1 MTSLVQDIRFALRLL
16 RKSPAFTTVALLT
29 LALGIGANTAI
40 FSIVNAIL
48 LRPLPYADSDRLVK
62 IVPED
67 RNLKLRDIGLSVT
80 ELDDLRA
87 ANDVFEEV
95 SAVWPISANL
105 TGGDRPERIEAL
117 AVSPNYFS
125 MLGAT
130 PQLGRLFGPQDQ
142 AQGFAEAAVISDAMW
157 HRLFGGERSVLGR
170 QIQVD
175 NDAYTIVGV
184 LPPGF
189 KHPGATISNEVEWWG
204 TAGFKALPFP
214 APARSIRLLPG
225 AIAKLKPG
233 VTLAQAKE
241 RTNALVSRL
250 RTEYP
255 NDYPSTQ
262 GWAIDLEQLQDS
274 LVGKVRPMLLTL
286 LGAVAMIILVAS
298 VNLANLLLARAT
310 GRQREIS
317 VRLALGASRAR
328 IIRQMLVESLLLSVT
343 GGIIGVLT
351 AVGSLGLLLRFV
363 PAAVP
368 RVNSIAV
375 DWRVLL
381 VALALSI
388 ASGILFGLAPALQ
401 VARDNGLTALREG
414 SKASG
419 YSGKTGR
426 MRAMLIASELAM
438 AVILVVGA
446 GLLLRTFWKLVQE
459 DPGFNPTHLVTA
471 SIWLPQPNNPAAD
484 PYATPDKEAALIRD
498 ILRQSQALP
507 GTQAAAITT
516 HLPVTAP
523 RNRARITLQGASR
536 PLDLTAEIISVSP
549 DYFSVLE
556 LPFARG
562 QRLGE
567 NDKQDLVLID
577 ELAAQRFWP
586 NEDPI
591 GKVFQ
596 FGRAPQPR
604 WLTVAGVVR
613 NSKQDG
619 LDVATE
625 MPHVYRSIYQTA
637 AKELNIVIRT
647 PIAATSLESQIRG
660 VVQNVDPSLPVFNVR
675 EMEYVVSNSLAA
687 RRFSAALVAGF
698 AILALLLAMI
708 GIYGLLGYMVGQRS
722 NELAVRMALGA
733 QGRDIKRLIVGYGF
747 RITVAGLF
755 AGIVCSL
762 LLARTVSSL
771 LVGVHAWDPLV
782 FFTVPAVLMT
792 TALAAS
798 YVPARRAANVPPAVA
813 LRNE

>member
-48 LRPLPYADSDRLVK
+48 LRPLPYADSERLVK

-67 RNLKLRDIGLSVT
+67 RTLKLRDIGLSVT
-80 ELDDLRA
+80 EVEDLRA
-87 ANDVFEEV
+87 SKDVFQEV
-95 SAVWPISANL
+95 CAVWPISANL
-105 TGGDRPERIEAL
+105 TGGDRPERIEVL

-142 AQGFAEAAVISDAMW
+142 AQGFAEAVVISDALW
-157 HRLFGGERSVLGR
+157 HRLFGGEHSVLGR
-170 QIQVD
+170 KIQVD

-189 KHPGATISNEVEWWG
+189 KHPGATISNDVEVWG
-204 TAGFKALPFP
+204 TAGFSAQPFP
-214 APARSIRLLPG
+214 KPTRNIRLLPG
-225 AIAKLKPG
+225 AIAKLQPG
-233 VTLAQAKE
+233 VTFAQAKD
-241 RTNALVSRL
+241 RTDALVTRL
-250 RTEYP
+250 RTEFP
-255 NDYPSTQ
+255 NDYPNTQ

-274 LVGKVRPMLLTL
+274 LVGNVRPMLLTL

-328 IIRQMLVESLLLSVT
+328 IIRQMLVESVLLSVT
-343 GGIIGVLT
+343 GGFIGVLT
-351 AVGSLGLLLRFV
+351 AIGSLGLLLRFV
-363 PAAVP
+363 PAAIP

-401 VARDNGLTALREG
+401 VARDNGLAALREG
-414 SKASG
+414 SRSSG

-426 MRAMLIASELAM
+426 MRGMLIASELAM
-438 AVILVVGA
+438 AVILVIGA

-459 DPGFNPTHLVTA
+459 DPGFNPSHLVTA
-471 SIWLPQPNNPAAD
+471 SIWLPAPND
-484 PYATPDKEAALIRD
+484 PSTDAYSTPEKESAFIRE
-498 ILRQSQALP
+498 IIQRLKGLP
-507 GTQAAAITT
+507 GTQSAAITT
-516 HLPVTAP
+516 HLPVTAVG
-523 RNRARITLQGASR
+523 NRARIALQGASSAR
-536 PLDLTAEIISVSP
+536 DLTAEVINVSP

-562 QRLGE
+562 NRLGE
-567 NDKQDLVLID
+567 NEKADLVVID
-577 ELAAQRFWP
+577 ELAAHRFWP

-591 GKVFQ
+591 GKQFQ
-596 FGRAPQPR
+596 IGRGPQPR
-604 WLTVAGVVR
+604 WWTVVGIVK

-619 LDVATE
+619 LDVALDI
-625 MPHVYRSIYQTA
+625 PHVYRSVYQTT
-637 AKELNIVIRT
+637 AKQLNIMVR
-647 PIAATSLESQIRG
+647 TSLPAAALETQIRG
-660 VVQNVDPSLPVFNVR
+660 VVQNVDPALPVFNVR
-675 EMEYVVSNSLAA
+675 DMEYVVSNSLAA

-698 AILALLLAMI
+698 AILALLLAVI

-733 QGRDIKRLIVGYGF
+733 QGRDIKKLIVGYGL
-747 RITVAGLF
+747 RIAVAGLLI
-755 AGIVCSL
+755 GITCSL
-762 LLARTVSSL
+762 VLARTVSSL

-782 FFTVPAVLMT
+782 FLTVPAVLMT